1 MEFKKTKLGV
11 IPSNWEV
18 KPIKEIAETVTDYVA
33 NGSFASLAKNVT
45 YKNEEDVAVLIR
57 LVDYNNRFQGGFV
70 FIDEH
75 AYQFL
80 AKSKLFGDEIIIS
93 NVGANV
99 GTVFRCPK
107 LPYKMSLAPNSIMV
121 KFNGNNDFYFHW
133 LRSYNGQQM
142 LKSIVTGSA
151 QPKFNKTN
159 FKEMLAPVPPLEEQQ
174 KIAAILSALDEKIAI
189 NRAINDN
196 LQQQLFSLYEN
207 MAMTSP
213 CLKEYTLSSL
223 CDFQEGYVNPPQTH
237 PEYFDGEVKWL
248 RAVDINES
256 FIIETSRTLTKA
268 GFESAKKSALLFKP
282 NTIAISKSGTIGR
295 LGIIADYMCGNRA
308 VINIAPHDTNMLA
321 FIYCF
326 LKGKQRE
333 FPDMAVGSV
342 QKNLYVSLLEPLTV
356 FMPDDE
362 LLTEFNAVGNSILNK
377 IYNNCIENTE
387 LANLRDTLLPKFMSG
402 EIDVSAVQL

>member
-1 MEFKKTKLGV
+1 MSYKTIQLSKAADIIVGF
-11 IPSNWEV
+11 P
-18 KPIKEIAETVTDYVA
+18 
-33 NGSFASLAKNVT
+33 FASEKFNINAQGT
-45 YKNEEDVAVLIR
+45 R
-57 LVDYNNRFQGGFV
+57 LVRGKNITTGNLRWGDDTRWWDDSS
-70 FIDEH
+70 ID
-75 AYQFL
+75 L
-80 AKSKLFGDEIIIS
+80 SK
-93 NVGANV
+93 
-99 GTVFRCPK
+99 
-107 LPYKMSLAPNSIMV
+107 Y
-121 KFNGNNDFYFHW
+121 
-133 LRSYNGQQM
+133 M
-142 LKSIVTGSA
+142 LKADDIVIGMDGSLVGKNYAKISENDLPLLLVQRVACIRAKEGYDQRFLWGCIASGKFERYIDSIKTGTSIPHISGG
-151 QPKFNKTN
+151 QIGNYLIPN
-159 FKEMLAPVPPLEEQQ
+159 FDLPTQK

-213 CLKEYTLSSL
+213 CLKEYTLSNL

-362 LLTEFNAVGNSILNK
+362 LLTEVNAVGNSILNK
-377 IYNNCIENTE
+377 IYKNCIENTE

-402 EIDVSAVQL
+402 EIGVSAVQL

>member
-1 MEFKKTKLGV
+1 MNFEYKDYELSNAITDIAAGPFGSNLKVSCFTTTGFPIIDGANLKEF
-11 IPSNWEV
+11 
-18 KPIKEIAETVTDYVA
+18 TVTDNITKFVSEDKARSLHRSIAKRRDVVVTISGNVGQVSYIPDNSQYAEYLCSQRQFRATFDESKIYVPYLVYYLHSVEGQSKILAFA
-33 NGSFASLAKNVT
+33 NQTGVPALSQPLKNFRKIKIDLPSLAEQK
-45 YKNEEDVAVLIR
+45 K
-57 LVDYNNRFQGGFV
+57 
-70 FIDEH
+70 
-75 AYQFL
+75 
-80 AKSKLFGDEIIIS
+80 IS
-93 NVGANV
+93 
-99 GTVFRCPK
+99 
-107 LPYKMSLAPNSIMV
+107 
-121 KFNGNNDFYFHW
+121 
-133 LRSYNGQQM
+133 
-142 LKSIVTGSA
+142 
-151 QPKFNKTN
+151 
-159 FKEMLAPVPPLEEQQ
+159 
-174 KIAAILSALDEKIAI
+174 AILSALDEKIAI

-213 CLKEYTLSSL
+213 CLKEYTLSNL

-387 LANLRDTLLPKFMSG
+387 LANLRDTLLPKLMSG
-402 EIDVSAVQL
+402 EIDVSVIRL

>member
-1 MEFKKTKLGV
+1 MSYKTIQLSKAADIIVGF
-11 IPSNWEV
+11 P
-18 KPIKEIAETVTDYVA
+18 
-33 NGSFASLAKNVT
+33 FASEKFNINAQGT
-45 YKNEEDVAVLIR
+45 R
-57 LVDYNNRFQGGFV
+57 LVRGKNITTGNLRWGDDTRWWDDSS
-70 FIDEH
+70 ID
-75 AYQFL
+75 L
-80 AKSKLFGDEIIIS
+80 SK
-93 NVGANV
+93 
-99 GTVFRCPK
+99 
-107 LPYKMSLAPNSIMV
+107 Y
-121 KFNGNNDFYFHW
+121 
-133 LRSYNGQQM
+133 M
-142 LKSIVTGSA
+142 LKADDIVIGMDGSLVGKNYAKISENDLPLLLVQRVACIRAKEGYDQRFLWGCIASGKFERYIDSIKTGTSIPHISGG
-151 QPKFNKTN
+151 QIGNYLIPDFDLPTQK
-159 FKEMLAPVPPLEEQQ
+159 

-213 CLKEYTLSSL
+213 CLKEYTLSNL

-321 FIYCF
+321 CIYCF
-326 LKGKQRE
+326 LNG
-333 FPDMAVGSV
+333 
-342 QKNLYVSLLEPLTV
+342 
-356 FMPDDE
+356 
-362 LLTEFNAVGNSILNK
+362 
-377 IYNNCIENTE
+377 
-387 LANLRDTLLPKFMSG
+387 
-402 EIDVSAVQL
+402 